1 VARIRTIK
9 PEILTDEKTAALSDT
24 EWRLFVSC
32 VVMADDYGNLR
43 ASPAFIHSQV
53 FWSSSTSREASRK
66 ALETLAS
73 LSLLQLYVVSG
84 QQYGHVIGWA
94 KHQRVDHPGKPVCPG
109 PEQAQ
114 STTYADSSRD
124 PRETGGNIPET
135 LAPDRDLEGE
145 GDGRAPK
152 KLRPSNANN
161 LIWCIKV
168 AVEAQPMAKM
178 WAAEPLAAK
187 NADEFLHSLGDV
199 KKALPD
205 LERRIEL
212 FAKDPDMQPWTV
224 KKFCEKYNGIGLP
237 KLEFGRAPKATEVP
251 AQTPVLE

>member
-1 VARIRTIK
+1 MGRIRTIK

-32 VVMADDYGNLR
+32 VVMADDYGNFR

-53 FWSSSTSREASRK
+53 FWSSSTSREESRK

-84 QQYGHVIGWA
+84 QQYAHVLGWS

-109 PEQAQ
+109 QEQTQ
-114 STTYADSSRD
+114 STTCDKSSRD
-124 PRETGGNIPET
+124 SRDTRAKSSES

-145 GDGRAPK
+145 GSGMSTRK
-152 KLRPSNANN
+152 IRPTTPDKM
-161 LIWCIKV
+161 LLCIKI
-168 AVEAQPMAKM
+168 AVEKQPNAKM
-178 WAAEPLAAK
+178 WAAEPLATK
-187 NADEFLHSLGDV
+187 NADEFLRSLGDV
-199 KKALPD
+199 EKSLPD

-224 KKFCEKYNGIGLP
+224 RKFCEKYNGIGLP
-237 KLEFGRAPKATEVP
+237 KLEFGRAPKASEVP
-251 AQTPVLE
+251 EQTPVLE